1 MAKEIERKFLVRGK
15 WHRPDDSPYD
25 IKQGYLNTDPDRT
38 VRVRVE
44 YDGYRE
50 RCWLTV
56 KGRNRGAVRDE
67 YEMNIEEPS
76 IAVEMLDN
84 LCQGVIH
91 KTRTVQH
98 HAPVFWEIDEFH
110 GENEG
115 LIIAEV
121 ELASEDQMVELP
133 EWVGEEVTH
142 DPRYFNSN
150 LSINPYKNWRP

>member
-15 WHRPDDSPYD
+15 WHRSADIPCD

-44 YDGYRE
+44 YDGYRK

-67 YEMNIEEPS
+67 YEMNIEEPA

>member
-1 MAKEIERKFLVRGK
+1 MEHYQQQQLVLG
-15 WHRPDDSPYD
+15 W
-25 IKQGYLNTDPDRT
+25 I
-38 VRVRVE
+38 
-44 YDGYRE
+44 
-50 RCWLTV
+50 TV
-56 KGRNRGAVRDE
+56 KGPNQGAVRDE
-67 YEMNIEEPS
+67 YNFDITFATMPEIEK
-76 IAVEMLDN
+76 MLDN